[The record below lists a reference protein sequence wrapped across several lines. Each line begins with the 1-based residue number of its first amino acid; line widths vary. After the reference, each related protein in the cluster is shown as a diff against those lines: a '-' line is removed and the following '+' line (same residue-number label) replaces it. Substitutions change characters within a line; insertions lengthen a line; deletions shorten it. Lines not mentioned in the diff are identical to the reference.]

1 MFHIFVFSFLYV
13 HVHRVYFFTF
23 YLESNKTNK
32 IGKRNTPIAEE
43 LQKNIM
49 NFTTNQET
57 NQERMIQVD
66 ALMNTLKHFGYKI

>member
-1 MFHIFVFSFLYV
+1 MEFGGDGIYAAAKLLYQEPA
-13 HVHRVYFFTF
+13 FK
-23 YLESNKTNK
+23 SNK
-32 IGKRNTPIAEE
+32 IGKGNTPIAEE

-66 ALMNTLKHFGYKI
+66 ALMNTLKHFGDKI